1 MPESYALFTDLYE
14 LKMAQSYIVEG
25 MAESAVFSL
34 FVRRLPRERNYLL
47 ACGQE
52 RVLGLLENLRFSED
66 DIAYLASIRQFD
78 PAFLDW
84 LRAFRFH
91 GEVYAVAEGTPVF
104 ADEPIMEI
112 VAPIAEAQIIETLV
126 MNQITLAT
134 VLASK
139 AARIVSA
146 AKGRA
151 VVDFAAR
158 RMMGIE
164 AAVEGARA
172 FYIAGVESTSN
183 VLAGQRHGLPVAGTM
198 AHSFVQAHDS
208 EVTAFRAFAG
218 NFPGTTLLV
227 DTYDTM
233 EGVRTAIALAKD
245 PDAPIRVGG
254 IRLDSGDLGALA
266 KKARAALDEAGLH
279 EVRIFASSG
288 LDEYRIGALVAD
300 GAPIDGFGVGTAMG
314 VADDAPA
321 LDIVYKLC
329 AYAGRGRTKLATGKP
344 ILPGRKQV
352 YRQEADGQAVG
363 DVIARADERLPGRGL
378 LQLMMA
384 HGRRTAAAE
393 RSLADCRRH
402 AAQELA
408 SLPPAVRG
416 IEPAPEPYPVR
427 LSEALASYAKAVEEA
442 VLRRQQA

>member
-1 MPESYALFTDLYE
+1 
-14 LKMAQSYIVEG
+14 MAQSYIVEG
-25 MAESAVFSL
+25 MAGSAVFSL
-34 FVRRLPRERNYLL
+34 FVRRLPAARNYLL

-52 RVLGLLENLRFSED
+52 RVLRLLETLRFSED
-66 DIAYLASIRQFD
+66 DIAYLSSIRQFD
-78 PAFLDW
+78 AAFLDW

-91 GEVYAVAEGTPVF
+91 GEVYAVPEGTPVF
-104 ADEPIMEI
+104 ANEPIMEI
-112 VAPIAEAQIIETLV
+112 VAPIAEAQIVETLV

-134 VLASK
+134 ALASK

-146 AKGRA
+146 AQGRA

-198 AHSFVQAHDS
+198 AHSFVQAHES
-208 EVTAFRAFAG
+208 ELTAFRAFAE

-233 EGVRTAIALAKD
+233 AGVKTAIALARN
-245 PDAPIRVGG
+245 PDAPIEIGA
-254 IRLDSGDLGALA
+254 IRLDSGDLRALA
-266 KKARAALDEAGLH
+266 RAARAALDEAGLH
-279 EVRIFASSG
+279 DVKIFVSSG
-288 LDEYRIGALVAD
+288 LDEYRIARLVAE

-314 VADDAPA
+314 VSDDAPA

-329 AYAGRGRTKLATGKP
+329 AYAGRGRTKLSAGKP

-352 YRQEADGQAVG
+352 FRRERDGQAVG

-378 LQLMMA
+378 LQLVMA
-384 HGRRTAAAE
+384 HGKRTPAAE

-408 SLPPAVRG
+408 ALSPALRG
-416 IEPAPEPYPVR
+416 TEPVPEPYPVS
-427 LSEALASYAKAVEEA
+427 LSEALASYATAVEEA
-442 VLRRQQA
+442 VRRRQEARENGGRAK